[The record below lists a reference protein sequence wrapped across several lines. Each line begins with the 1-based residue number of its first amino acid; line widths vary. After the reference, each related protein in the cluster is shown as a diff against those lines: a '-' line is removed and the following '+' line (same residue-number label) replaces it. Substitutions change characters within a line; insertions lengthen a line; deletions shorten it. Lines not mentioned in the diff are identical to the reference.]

1 MNKKIAQ
8 VSSGLTAFYATA
20 FYLAHVYAADANSL
34 PQAVRTNVESLA
46 FTIINY
52 ILGAAGLVAVV
63 YLIIGGF
70 NYITSGGNEETTK
83 KAVRTLL
90 NAVIGLVVIFAAYAI
105 VVTVQRVVFGGSGI
119 PNSIITGS

>member
-1 MNKKIAQ
+1 MDKKIARL
-8 VSSGLTAFYATA
+8 SAGLTTLYATA
-20 FYLAHVYAADANSL
+20 FYYAHVFAFDSSIN
-34 PQAVRTNVESLA
+34 QQVKTNVENLA

-105 VVTVQRVVFGGSGI
+105 VVTVQRVVFKSGLTNSLIQGS
-119 PNSIITGS
+119 

>member
-1 MNKKIAQ
+1 MDKKFAKITAGA
-8 VSSGLTAFYATA
+8 SAFYATM
-20 FYLAHVYAADANSL
+20 FYYVHALAADTYQG
-34 PQAVRTNVESLA
+34 PTGNVESFA
-46 FTIINY
+46 FRIINY
-52 ILGAAGLVAVV
+52 VLAAAGLVAVV

-105 VVTVQRVVFGGSGI
+105 VVTVQRVVLGGTAVPGMVI
-119 PNSIITGS
+119 PTS

>member
-1 MNKKIAQ
+1 MDKKIAQ
-8 VSSGLTAFYATA
+8 VTSGLTTLTATAFYYATA
-20 FYLAHVYAADANSL
+20 FAAGAESL

-105 VVTVQRVVFGGSGI
+105 VVTVQRVVFGNTPI
-119 PNSIITGS
+119 PGGVITGS